1 MEVKRFRVSEKK
13 TEIEDKLYKSV
24 REGILSYKDYV
35 FYARVMLQEAKI
47 KLVENNVNLIEEEI
61 GNPDEM
67 KQIETRLGLVTEV
80 R

>member
-35 FYARVMLQEAKI
+35 FYARVML
-47 KLVENNVNLIEEEI
+47 
-61 GNPDEM
+61 
-67 KQIETRLGLVTEV
+67 
-80 R
+80 